1 MLSLDVLRKLLSRI
15 SVTLATVMVMRFRR
29 EAFFAHRQTPVS
41 VAITDKTDQE
51 AKYAPRTRT
60 RKYHWGGS
68 CCRGVC
74 FRVGL

>member
-51 AKYAPRTRT
+51 AK
-60 RKYHWGGS
+60 
-68 CCRGVC
+68 
-74 FRVGL
+74 